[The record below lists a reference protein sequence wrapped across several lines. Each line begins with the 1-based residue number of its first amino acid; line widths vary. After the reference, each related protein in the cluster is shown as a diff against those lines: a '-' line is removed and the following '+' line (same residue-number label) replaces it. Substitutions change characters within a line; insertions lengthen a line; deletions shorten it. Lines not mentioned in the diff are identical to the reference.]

1 MDVKARDVCVVNE
14 YRLTE
19 YQITNGKE
27 IIDTFFCIRNKQGVR
42 QGRNYDE
49 VEEPLKILLN
59 MCTT

>member
-27 IIDTFFCIRNKQGVR
+27 IIDTLFCIRDKQGVR
-42 QGRNYDE
+42 QGCNYDD
-49 VEEPLKILLN
+49 VDEPMDIILS
-59 MCTT
+59 M